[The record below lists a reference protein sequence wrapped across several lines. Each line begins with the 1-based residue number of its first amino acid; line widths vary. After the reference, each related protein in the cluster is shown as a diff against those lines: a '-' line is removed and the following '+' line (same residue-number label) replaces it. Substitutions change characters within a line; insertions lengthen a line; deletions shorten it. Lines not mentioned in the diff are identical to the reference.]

1 MSYNSVSTIIALIP
15 GITITALFLF
25 GNSGRVTE
33 LIKRKST
40 LAILALFCAI
50 QIISHVLHSP
60 LVYKF
65 LASISVTTAITIL
78 YVLKVAWPLVRLLR

>member
-25 GNSGRVTE
+25 GNSERVTE
-33 LIKRKST
+33 IIKRKST
-40 LAILALFCAI
+40 LTILSLFCAL
-50 QIISHVLHSP
+50 QIIMHVLHYP
-60 LVYKF
+60 LVYKL

-78 YVLKVAWPLVRLLR
+78 YVLEAAWPLVRLLR

>member
-33 LIKRKST
+33 LIKRKSS

-50 QIISHVLHSP
+50 QIILHVLHSP